1 MPRKGGIGCFGS
13 RSHHPEI
20 SYGINTDG
28 VHVLREFS
36 LPMPEESEL
45 NAKFAELVVSSC
57 LYYSTDNSR

>member
-1 MPRKGGIGCFGS
+1 MPRKGGVGCFGS

-20 SYGINTDG
+20 SYGINTD

-45 NAKFAELVVSSC
+45 NVKFAELVVSRC
-57 LYYSTDNSR
+57 LYHSTDSLR